1 MLPEIFSHPCLTS
14 LSLSGYTLLRRRAF
28 INCGNLKTLK
38 LLNMFLFRVSTLR
51 RVLAACSSLEVIV
64 LEIVFLSGLGVLK
77 IGNKNLKFLQ
87 VTFPDYVERIEVNA
101 PCLDVLDIRDIKCE
115 SKNNFILTA
124 PNIQFDRN
132 YWVSRCVYRP
142 HISYNVSELVQET
155 KHIWYELLV
164 SDFHGMPRHG
174 TLSVSVDITNPKE
187 VKILKE
193 LLLMWTTY
201 KMIELE
207 ILFKTNNASRE
218 EEGECFSDGIAHGKL
233 WENATPFPN
242 ADFRVYK
249 MVKESGRISLPR
261 PCDLLNPKCTG
272 SGV

>member
-1 MLPEIFSHPCLTS
+1 MVYFLPEIFSHPSLTS
-14 LSLSGYTLLRRRAF
+14 LSLSGYTLERRRAF

-51 RVLAACSSLEVIV
+51 HVLAACSSLEVIV
-64 LEIVFLSGLGVLK
+64 LEIFFVSGLGVLK

-142 HISYNVSELVQET
+142 HISYNVSELVQVHSYIFYIKNIFYYSNLNWFWKPGKT
-155 KHIWYELLV
+155 TNKKQ
-164 SDFHGMPRHG
+164 
-174 TLSVSVDITNPKE
+174 ITNLCGYN
-187 VKILKE
+187 IYIYIYIYNLTC
-193 LLLMWTTY
+193 MMY
-201 KMIELE
+201 I
-207 ILFKTNNASRE
+207 
-218 EEGECFSDGIAHGKL
+218 
-233 WENATPFPN
+233 
-242 ADFRVYK
+242 
-249 MVKESGRISLPR
+249 
-261 PCDLLNPKCTG
+261 
-272 SGV
+272 